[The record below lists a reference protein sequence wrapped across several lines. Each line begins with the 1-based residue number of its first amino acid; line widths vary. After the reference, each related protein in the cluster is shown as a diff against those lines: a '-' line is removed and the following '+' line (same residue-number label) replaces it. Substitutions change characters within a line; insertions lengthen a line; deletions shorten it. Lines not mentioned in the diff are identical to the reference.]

1 MPVYSIKTIKEYANN
16 YISNNG
22 REITKTVLL
31 ITSAVIFVQAVNF
44 FSQVL
49 GLILGL
55 ITLTMPQ
62 GLVYAS
68 LKIVDQQ
75 ELSAIDD
82 TLYGIKKISKYFTTY
97 FIYSLIA
104 VFVLALVIVAF
115 ILLVS
120 YCDIGI
126 IGGRDI
132 VSILAQYWIIVIT
145 LLVIVIGTYV
155 FLDCN
160 YGMFPY
166 LMETSDVKNLRA
178 LKRSRQFMKHKKKA
192 YLKLYLSFWK
202 EYLGLIIITLLV
214 SFVLPTRLDI
224 SAIIFIVGEAVL
236 IKRKLI
242 IYKALFFENSGLDE

>member
-62 GLVYAS
+62 GLVYA
-68 LKIVDQQ
+68 
-75 ELSAIDD
+75 LSAIDD

-214 SFVLPTRLDI
+214 SFVLPTMLDI

>member
-1 MPVYSIKTIKEYANN
+1 M
-16 YISNNG
+16 
-22 REITKTVLL
+22 
-31 ITSAVIFVQAVNF
+31 
-44 FSQVL
+44 L

-145 LLVIVIGTYV
+145 LLVIVIEHMF
-155 FLDCN
+155 FLIAI
-160 YGMFPY
+160 
-166 LMETSDVKNLRA
+166 MEC
-178 LKRSRQFMKHKKKA
+178 FH
-192 YLKLYLSFWK
+192 
-202 EYLGLIIITLLV
+202 I
-214 SFVLPTRLDI
+214 
-224 SAIIFIVGEAVL
+224 
-236 IKRKLI
+236 
-242 IYKALFFENSGLDE
+242 